1 MKYWSIV
8 CLILIQ
14 CTIAY
19 AQNYETHHDGTDPLT
34 DDEYNQSQ
42 GYIHEGVAQ
51 GVYEQQCVK
60 EDGTIDSLCTN
71 ADSAFEDGSV
81 EQQIEQMM
89 PAVTMAYSAF
99 SGMLPVKYIEKKNK
113 GPVLTDG
120 EQDYIKGTDGTYK
133 DADGNVLSQQQQEE
147 MGLEKKTK
155 EGQDYCGMIPQVG
168 TPAITMFEQTQD
180 QQTQQNLESAQPQAR
195 QRASFL
201 ALSQAHKDRA
211 KSATIQMGMWGAT
224 AGCYGTLMFIT
235 NTMQPNA
242 GAYIKLGASIVLAYY
257 FSLKKKAHEKRAG
270 DLAEMA
276 DEYPGAGDCNPF
288 TETSCFC
295 NEDTSYSFD
304 PINYQNKCVPE
315 GYAKN
320 FGPDSMI
327 CVTSTG
333 LADPACDCKL
343 SGTCADAK
351 FKSMAMQ
358 VGLNPSMMKDP
369 MAGINPLTSGF
380 GTSQLDKITE
390 KNLALAKK
398 AMQKAKPKNLSNVVL
413 NPKNKK
419 LAKELHALGLP
430 KAYAARFANAS
441 GGSAPALA
449 TSGLGSSNMGL
460 KGEGIKKAFKIT
472 AKDPKFKKGKSADK
486 KRSRRRNDAFGRFG
500 KKKSSGGAKG
510 VEIMNF
516 AQRAQ
521 REAEISKDTSKP
533 IFDIITYRY
542 KASAWREFR
551 EEIKRQIEQE
561 NAKQ

>member
-1 MKYWSIV
+1 MRIWILF
-8 CLILIQ
+8 CLIITQ
-14 CTIAY
+14 FAFAQSGNHETI
-19 AQNYETHHDGTDPLT
+19 HDNTDPLT

-42 GYIHEGVAQ
+42 GYIHGGLAES
-51 GVYEQQCVK
+51 VYMDQCVK
-60 EDGTIDSLCTN
+60 EDGTVDSTCTN
-71 ADSAFEDGSV
+71 ADSAFEEGSTM
-81 EQQIEQMM
+81 QKIEQMM

-99 SGMLPVKYIEKKNK
+99 SGALPVKYTEKKNG

-120 EQDYIKGTDGTYK
+120 ENDYIRSSDGFYK
-133 DADGNVLSQQQQEE
+133 DQDGNALDPMQRKE
-147 MGLEKKTK
+147 MGLKEKSK

-224 AGCYGTLMFIT
+224 AGCYGALLIT
-235 NTMQPNA
+235 NTMQANA
-242 GAYIKLGASIVLAYY
+242 GSVIKAGAATVLAVY
-257 FSLKKKAHEKRAG
+257 FGLKRKAHLEKAQL
-270 DLAEMA
+270 LADMA

-343 SGTCADAK
+343 SGTCADSK
-351 FKSMAMQ
+351 FKSMAMK
-358 VGLNPSMMKDP
+358 VGLNPSMMRDP
-369 MAGINPLTSGF
+369 MAGISPLTSGF
-380 GTSQLDKITE
+380 GTSQLDKVTE
-390 KNLALAKK
+390 NNLAMARK
-398 AMQKAKPKNLSNVVL
+398 AMAKVKPKDLSKIAL
-413 NPKNKK
+413 GPKKQK
-419 LAKELHALGLP
+419 LAKDFHKLGIP
-430 KAYAARFANAS
+430 KAIASRMAASS
-441 GGSAPALA
+441 GSSSAPALA
-449 TSGLGSSNMGL
+449 TSGLGSSSMGL
-460 KGEGIKKAFKIT
+460 RGDGIKKAFKIT

-486 KRSRRRNDAFGRFG
+486 NRRRRRNSIGRFG

-510 VEIMNF
+510 VEIMDF

-551 EEIKRQIEQE
+551 EEIKRQIEEE